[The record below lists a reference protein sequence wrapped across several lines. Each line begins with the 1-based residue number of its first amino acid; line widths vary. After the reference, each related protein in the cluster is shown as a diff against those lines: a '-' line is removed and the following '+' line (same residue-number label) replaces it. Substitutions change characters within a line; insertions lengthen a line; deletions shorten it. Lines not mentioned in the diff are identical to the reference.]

1 MIVKKT
7 KPAHAILFFA
17 CILLLSGCSL
27 SEFESDLGDFFEG
40 VLPALSNAWEE
51 TVQYFEG
58 VAAGFEDMLEGMLA
72 GLSGI
77 GRGLRNMFRGFPI
90 R

>member
-1 MIVKKT
+1 MIGKKVQ
-7 KPAHAILFFA
+7 PYLAILFFA
-17 CILLLSGCSL
+17 CTFLLSACSL
-27 SEFESDLGDFFEG
+27 SELESGLGDFLEG

-58 VAAGFEDMLEGMLA
+58 VAVGFENMLKGMLA

-77 GRGLRNMFRGFPI
+77 GQGLRNMFRGFPI

>member
-1 MIVKKT
+1 MIGKNM
-7 KPAHAILFFA
+7 KPAIAILFFT
-17 CILLLSGCSL
+17 CILLLSACAL
-27 SEFESDLGDFFEG
+27 SEFESGLGEFFEG
-40 VLPALSNAWEE
+40 ILPALANAWDE

-58 VAAGFEDMLEGMLA
+58 VAIGFENMLKGMLA

-77 GRGLRNMFRGFPI
+77 GQGLRNMFRGFPI

>member
-1 MIVKKT
+1 
-7 KPAHAILFFA
+7 
-17 CILLLSGCSL
+17 
-27 SEFESDLGDFFEG
+27 
-40 VLPALSNAWEE
+40 
-51 TVQYFEG
+51 
-58 VAAGFEDMLEGMLA
+58 MLEGMLA

>member
-1 MIVKKT
+1 MKS
-7 KPAHAILFFA
+7 ALAILFFA
-17 CILLLSGCSL
+17 CILLLSACSL
-27 SEFESDLGDFFEG
+27 SEFESGLGGFFEG
-40 VLPALSNAWEE
+40 ILPALSNAWDE